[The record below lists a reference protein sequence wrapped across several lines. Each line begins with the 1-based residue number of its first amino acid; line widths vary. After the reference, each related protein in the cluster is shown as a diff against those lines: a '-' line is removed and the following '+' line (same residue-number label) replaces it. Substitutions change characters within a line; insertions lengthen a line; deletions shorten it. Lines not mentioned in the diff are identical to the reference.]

1 MKQIPPLI
9 IFRHGQTEWNR
20 EGINQGRLDSPLTE
34 MGRQQAMGLSALLQM
49 LIEGERWQVFTSPTG
64 RAKTT
69 AELALGPLGMVAV
82 QDDRLQEVHF
92 GDWQGRTTAEI
103 DEISGSTKSDDPF
116 MWNFTSPK
124 GETFVEMQQRV
135 GGFVKDL
142 SGPSI
147 ISTHGITSR
156 VLRGIALG
164 LDTDGMRDLDGG
176 QGCIFLLK
184 DGKQQRFG

>member
-1 MKQIPPLI
+1 MYPPII

-20 EGINQGRLDSPLTE
+20 EGIHQGRLDSPLTE
-34 MGRQQAMGLSALLQM
+34 MGWQQAMGLSALHQM
-49 LIEGERWQVFTSPTG
+49 LIEGESWQAFTSPTG
-64 RAKTT
+64 RAKMT
-69 AELALGPLGMVAV
+69 AELALGPLGMTAV

-116 MWNFTSPK
+116 MRNFTSPG
-124 GETFVEMQQRV
+124 GEGLVEMQQRV

-156 VLRGIALG
+156 VLRGLVLG
-164 LDTDGMRDLDGG
+164 LDADGMRDLDGG
-176 QGCIFLLK
+176 QGCIFLIR
-184 DGKQQRFG
+184 DGKHQRFG

>member
-1 MKQIPPLI
+1 MHPPLI

-20 EGINQGRLDSPLTE
+20 EGIHQGRLDSPLTE
-34 MGRQQAMGLSALLQM
+34 MGRQQAMGLAALLQM
-49 LIEGERWQVFTSPTG
+49 LIEGQDWQAFTSPTG

-69 AELALGPLGMVAV
+69 AELALGPLGMAATM
-82 QDDRLQEVHF
+82 DDRLQEVHF

-103 DEISGSTKSDDPF
+103 DEMSGSMKSDDPF
-116 MWNFTSPK
+116 LWNFASPG
-124 GETFVEMQQRV
+124 GENLTELQQRV
-135 GGFVKDL
+135 AGFVKDL

-156 VLRGIALG
+156 VLRGLVLG
-164 LDTDGMRDLDGG
+164 LDADGMRELDGG
-176 QGCIFLLK
+176 QGCLFLIQ